1 MEVIFADIE
10 TGLLDLEALVEPSIE
25 SKLGA
30 ASGFIIVSIAA
41 VLLSKVT
48 AGVLLEVVA
57 MPLKLKS
64 EKLPFVDGDVAND
77 SGSSAERT
85 IAGRAG
91 LNVSIAGALFEFPS
105 RLYKNIQIL
114 KETLTKSAILDTP
127 VALQI
132 CSFWHHN

>member
-1 MEVIFADIE
+1 MDCLPEIE
-10 TGLLDLEALVEPSIE
+10 TGLLDLGALLEPSIE

-48 AGVLLEVVA
+48 AGVLLEVAA

-64 EKLPFVDGDVAND
+64 EKSAPFVDGDVAND

-85 IAGRAG
+85 IADRAG
-91 LNVSIAGALFEFPS
+91 LYVSRVGALFEFPS

-114 KETLTKSAILDTP
+114 KEETDKICNFRYSSGSADLFFLAP
-127 VALQI
+127 
-132 CSFWHHN
+132 